1 MDIVKNKFTTN
12 LSMDFSPCYGHV
24 SDRLRNV
31 KLLMKDNY
39 PALGF
44 LPMSRIEEQDRKGL
58 VFHQYDNS
66 EWMGYLVV
74 GAIRAGGITHIWQE
88 CIDKTARGYG
98 NGRRLFYRLLD
109 ACKRGYVHQIQLRC
123 AEDLESNLFW
133 RSMGF
138 EFVKSVDVGNT
149 RKRRINYYRF
159 TVTPSLFDS
168 EGGYCPTNP

>member
-1 MDIVKNKFTTN
+1 MKDKTSILPPD

-44 LPMSRIEEQDRKGL
+44 LPMSRIEKQERKGL
-58 VFHQYDNS
+58 VFHQYDND

-88 CIDKTARGYG
+88 CVDKTARGYG
-98 NGRRLFYRLLD
+98 SGTRLFHRLLD
-109 ACKRGYVHQIQLRC
+109 KCKRGYVHQIQLRC

-133 RSMGF
+133 RAMGF
-138 EFVKSVDVGNT
+138 EFVKSVDVGNA

-168 EGGYCPTNP
+168 EGGYCP